1 MQATCF
7 WRSFLSF
14 FFEGLK
20 KVPKEEFEQTYLY
33 EVLRK
38 KSEAGLLTQK
48 LSELELDE
56 LELAEKLNQR

>member
-1 MQATCF
+1 MF
-7 WRSFLSF
+7 FGFVFKF

>member
-1 MQATCF
+1 MGF
-7 WRSFLSF
+7 VFKF

>member
-1 MQATCF
+1 MAF
-7 WRSFLSF
+7 VFKF